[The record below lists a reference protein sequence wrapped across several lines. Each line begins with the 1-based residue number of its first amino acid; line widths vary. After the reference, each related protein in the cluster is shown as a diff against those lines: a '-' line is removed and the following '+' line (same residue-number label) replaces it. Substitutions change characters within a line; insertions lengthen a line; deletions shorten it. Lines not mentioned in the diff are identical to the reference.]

1 VRDVIANK
9 EVKSISK
16 AKHRIKRHQ

>member
-9 EVKSISK
+9 EVRSISK